1 MPTAAAATAD
11 AAPRPVSPES
21 GRANG
26 VAVVAEVTWEGR
38 VSPAEATR
46 SSGALPSPASANSR
60 SAFCHRADDA
70 EIGCCIRAAL
80 QARIHPCG

>member
-26 VAVVAEVTWEGR
+26 VAVVAELTWEGR
-38 VSPAEATR
+38 VSPAEDDTIVWR
-46 SSGALPSPASANSR
+46 PPLSGIGELAIGVLP
-60 SAFCHRADDA
+60 
-70 EIGCCIRAAL
+70 
-80 QARIHPCG
+80 PCRRR